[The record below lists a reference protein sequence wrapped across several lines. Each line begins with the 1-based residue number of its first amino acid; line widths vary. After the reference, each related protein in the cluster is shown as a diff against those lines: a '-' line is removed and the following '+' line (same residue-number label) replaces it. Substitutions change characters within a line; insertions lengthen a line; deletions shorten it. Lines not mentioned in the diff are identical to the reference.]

1 MKWCPQ
7 LSHWECHCSQD
18 RVALVENASSFVYG
32 DRTRLPGSISS
43 LLFTNFFKLQYIVAL
58 QCWLLFGCAGSLLL
72 HGVFS
77 SCNKQGLFSVCSAW
91 AFNCR
96 GFSLQS
102 MGSRHVNSV
111 VVAPGIQSTGSV
123 VLAQGLSCLR
133 STWDL
138 PGPEIKPTSLAL
150 ADGFF
155 TTEPPGKPHQTALW
169 REM

>member
-1 MKWCPQ
+1 M
-7 LSHWECHCSQD
+7 
-18 RVALVENASSFVYG
+18 ENASSFVCG

-43 LLFTNFFKLQYIVAL
+43 LLFTNFLKLQYIAAL
-58 QCWLLFGCAGSLLL
+58 QCLLLFGCAGSLLL
-72 HGVFS
+72 RGVFS
-77 SCNKQGLFSVCSAW
+77 ICSAW

-102 MGSRHVNSV
+102 MGSRHVSSV
-111 VVAPGIQSTGSV
+111 VAAPGLQSTGSV

-138 PGPEIKPTSLAL
+138 PGPEIESKSLAL

-169 REM
+169 RET